1 MREGAF
7 DLDGYEFGTPEHD
20 VWVRNLDPGDRVVRN
35 QDHARPGGDGLL
47 MGRDWREGPEWTLD
61 LLVKAGGGAATYDAL
76 EVLRGA
82 WDRRHGPGELSVLR
96 YALPG
101 RVRRVYGRP
110 RRFAGDMD
118 SVRQGWHWDRY
129 PVLATFQLADPLH
142 YDDEARVLD
151 LTLTSTPEGVLTLP
165 ATLPW
170 VLGGRAGQR
179 QGEVHVAGDAPVPF
193 EVTFHGPASGTAS
206 GFWAQGAGWR
216 IDLDATLA
224 WDQSATVDTRTSTVT
239 RSDGRSLA
247 GSARGRFLT
256 ARLSPGQQEISWG
269 CTDATG
275 TARMTLTHRPG
286 YYSI

>member
-1 MREGAF
+1 VNDHQYE
-7 DLDGYEFGTPEHD
+7 LDGFRFGRGLPVQVAAFSRGAPAIVHQD
-20 VWVRNLDPGDRVVRN
+20 V
-35 QDHARPGGDGLL
+35 QRPGRDGLL
-47 MGRDWREGPEWTLD
+47 MGRDVRGGAEWVFD
-61 LLVKAGGGAATYDAL
+61 LLVKADGEQGATVALRELGSAWGGRDYA
-76 EVLRGA
+76 
-82 WDRRHGPGELSVLR
+82 PGDLSVLR
-96 YALPG
+96 YRSAG
-101 RVRRVYGRP
+101 RTRRVYGRA
-110 RRFAGDMD
+110 RQFEEFAVPHGQDAGL
-118 SVRQGWHWDRY
+118 V
-129 PVLATFQLADPLH
+129 PALATFQLADPLH

-151 LTLTSTPEGVLTLP
+151 LALTTTPEGVLTLP

-179 QGEVHVAGDAPVPF
+179 QGEVHVGGDAPVPF
-193 EVTFHGPASGTAS
+193 EVTFYGPATGSAS

-224 WDQSATVDTRTSTVT
+224 WDQSATIDTRASTVT

-247 GSARGRFLT
+247 GAARGRFLT

>member
-7 DLDGYEFGTPEHD
+7 DLDGYEFGTPDHD
-20 VWVRNLDPGDRVVRN
+20 VWVQNLDPGDRVVRN
-35 QDHARPGGDGLL
+35 QDHARPSGDGLL

-61 LLVKAGGGAATYDAL
+61 LLVKAGGGGATYSAL

-82 WDRRHGPGELSVLR
+82 WERSHGPGEVSVLR

-110 RRFAGDMD
+110 RRFAGGMD

-129 PVLATFQLADPLH
+129 PVLATFQLADPLI
-142 YDDEARVLD
+142 YDDTARVLD
-151 LTLTSTPEGVLTLP
+151 LTLGTASTEGVTWPVVWPVVWGSTP
-165 ATLPW
+165 
-170 VLGGRAGQR
+170 GQR
-179 QGEVHVAGDAPVPF
+179 QGEVVVGGEAPVPF
-193 EVTFHGPASGTAS
+193 EVTFHGPTAGTAT
-206 GFWAQGAGWR
+206 GYWAEGAGWR
-216 IDLDATLA
+216 VDLDATLA
-224 WDQSATVDTRTSTVT
+224 WDQTATIDTRTSTVT

-247 GSARGRFLT
+247 GAARGRFLT

-269 CTDATG
+269 CTDSTG

-286 YYSI
+286 YWSL